1 MRHVRPVRLVL
12 TASVT
17 AAVVVLGLYS
27 RQAPEPAARTGLP
40 TPPTDSIVAAGD
52 PGIPAT
58 PDARMAI
65 ERALLPAMNGD
76 DDIPAAALAAYQRG
90 ASVAAKVDKTC
101 GITWTLL
108 AAVGGIES
116 DHGRHGRSVLGE
128 DGVSTPLIR
137 GVALNGKGKV
147 AEVADTDAGLVD
159 GDEKWDR
166 AVGPMQFLP
175 ATWATVGVDADGDGE
190 RSADDLDDAALGAAV
205 FLCAVPGTLSE
216 RAGLKAALLRYNPS
230 SEYAAEVIAL
240 EREYRTG
247 HYALPDLDPAPPSVV
262 QAARQPHTIVSQPAR
277 DPQPQPAPEEPQE
290 PQEPGKQGSIGDWPD
305 QHPHSHPPKD
315 PDPTPGPTPGPTPE
329 PQPEPVVEAVTGLLT
344 LGGTEEEPVWSLDET
359 VLDLGDA
366 DYLAAPALGDFDG
379 DTIVETNAGELAGL
393 VDTEVTLTVR
403 RTTNVEAPVVL
414 AIGDLD
420 YVVEEPASD

>member
-1 MRHVRPVRLVL
+1 MRHVRPVRLAL
-12 TASVT
+12 TASFT
-17 AAVVVLGLYS
+17 AAAVVLALYP
-27 RQAPEPAARTGLP
+27 RNAPAPAARTTVP
-40 TPPTDSIVAAGD
+40 AAPTDSIIAAGD
-52 PGIPAT
+52 PAT
-58 PDARMAI
+58 PTFPTSPDARVAI
-65 ERALLPAMNGD
+65 ERAVLPVTNGD

-108 AAVGGIES
+108 AAIGGVES
-116 DHGRHGRSVLGE
+116 DHGRHGKSVLGE
-128 DGVSTPLIR
+128 DGVSEPLIR
-137 GVALNGKGKV
+137 GVALNGKGAV

-230 SEYAAEVIAL
+230 AEYAAEVIAL

-247 HYALPDLDPAPPSVV
+247 HYALPDVDPAPPSVV
-262 QAARQPHTIVSQPAR
+262 QAARQPHTVASQPDR
-277 DPQPQPAPEEPQE
+277 DPQPQPEPQPE
-290 PQEPGKQGSIGDWPD
+290 QPGQSEDDGKQGDIGDWTD
-305 QHPHSHPPKD
+305 QHPHPQPPKD
-315 PDPTPGPTPGPTPE
+315 PDPTPEPE
-329 PQPEPVVEAVTGLLT
+329 PEPEPVVEEITGVLT

-366 DYLAAPALGDFDG
+366 DHLAAPALADFDG
-379 DTIVETNAGELAGL
+379 DTVAETNAEELFGL
-393 VDTEVTLTVR
+393 VDTEVTMTVR
-403 RTTNVEAPVVL
+403 RGTNVEAPVVL
-414 AIGDLD
+414 AIGELD
-420 YVVEEPASD
+420 YVAEEPVSD